1 MIGRRVVLFL
11 LLPALGLLAAGLVVT
26 LDFFG
31 DQGIELG
38 QEATEANVD
47 ALAAAYVEA
56 EVFADAADP
65 DTLYLALTQ
74 ATLTAV
80 DRGDEARFLCLH
92 GVYVTPSLEPA
103 AGVFYPDIAPEEQ
116 DRENAPPAFRLEPP
130 LCNFVEGEDGALVGS
145 DVLVSDVI
153 AGPEEPLEL
162 LLDEGER
169 SIRFYPFDQRAGS
182 WDIYP
187 LALAPD
193 GTFKD
198 GVRLDV
204 HLTAE
209 LADWEERMSLKPA
222 SLRFEASPT
231 ERFEWPA
238 EVLEME
244 LSRTRTQRLLT
255 LVLMGFLTVLIIGL
269 VFVKDKS
276 TLLEIVIGVLLGLWG
291 IQAVVIPDYIQNRT
305 LVHYWVIV
313 LYILLGLVTY
323 VRLVGLPLVS
333 GDASEAIATLD
344 DELEELL
351 EDDEEAVATAEMGEG
366 EADDPPPRSG

>member
-11 LLPALGLLAAGLVVT
+11 LLPAIGLLAAGLVVT

-31 DQGIELG
+31 EQGVRLG
-38 QEATEANVD
+38 RPATERPGSA
-47 ALAAAYVEA
+47 AEAAAFVEA
-56 EVFADAADP
+56 EVFADPADP
-65 DTLYLALTQ
+65 DRLFLALTQ

-80 DRGDEARFLCLH
+80 DEADEGRFLCLH

-116 DRENAPPAFRLEPP
+116 DRVSEPPAFRLEPP
-130 LCNFVEGEDGALVGS
+130 LCNFVREEDGTLAGS
-145 DVLVSDVI
+145 DALVSDVM

-162 LLDEGER
+162 PLDEGER
-169 SIRFYPFDQRAGS
+169 SIRFYPFDDRAGS
-182 WDIYP
+182 YDVYP
-187 LALAPD
+187 LALTPEGAL
-193 GTFKD
+193 KE

-204 HLTAE
+204 NLTAE
-209 LADWEERMSLKPA
+209 LADWEERVSLTPTF
-222 SLRFEASPT
+222 LRFEASPT
-231 ERFEWPA
+231 ERLEWPA
-238 EVLEME
+238 EVLELE
-244 LSRTRTQRLLT
+244 LNRTRTQRLLT
-255 LVLMGFLTVLIIGL
+255 LVLMGFLTVLIVGL
-269 VFVKDKS
+269 VFVKEKS

-291 IQAVVIPDYIQNRT
+291 IQAVLIPDYIQNRT

-333 GDASEAIATLD
+333 GDATEAIATLD

-351 EDDEEAVATAEMGEG
+351 EEEERGGEG
-366 EADDPPPRSG
+366 VEEQREI